1 MQRRHIETIDKDTGE
16 VLDGCFVFF
25 PRKYIF
31 QEKFFMLFQDPI
43 GDLAMDREM
52 TGESLRLLLFLVSR
66 MDFENYINISQ
77 MEISDALGIARSS
90 ICRAMKVLIAKDI
103 VLVTGKGMTKRY
115 RLNPVY
121 GWKGKARNYRDY
133 QERHRQQGEMLAA

>member
-1 MQRRHIETIDKDTGE
+1 
-16 VLDGCFVFF
+16 
-25 PRKYIF
+25 
-31 QEKFFMLFQDPI
+31 MLFQDPI